1 MVHFC
6 KGIIRS
12 SQHSCL
18 RSCREK
24 YGIAVSPLASV
35 TASSR
40 TSFTTHTLEG
50 SQAMTNWL
58 LYCDSAKV
66 VYVVCASLP
75 FIIIIIAQQLNM
87 RKPIT
92 PVEFNTTD
100 LIAAAILNCRWSR
113 AGTILRIRLDWKP
126 NFSKFRT
133 SHNVKPTHPPK
144 RKGKGG
150 KKNTQENNC
159 SVELGRRFLDQWWSA
174 SSCNLVVDKNTCSAT
189 FSSCSLQRGIHG
201 MQQLAAS
208 ILLAS
213 SCCWRSKTAAAPLGV
228 YGSSSTTSAFS
239 CYNPDLDDLSL
250 VNKDYNKYKMQ
261 Y

>member
-1 MVHFC
+1 MRSDQLLQIAHFC
-6 KGIIRS
+6 REIIRS

-66 VYVVCASLP
+66 VYFVCASLP
-75 FIIIIIAQQLNM
+75 FIIIIIIIIAQQLNM

-133 SHNVKPTHPPK
+133 SHNVKPSHPPTQEK
-144 RKGKGG
+144 RKRG
-150 KKNTQENNC
+150 KKKHARKQ
-159 SVELGRRFLDQWWSA
+159 
-174 SSCNLVVDKNTCSAT
+174 
-189 FSSCSLQRGIHG
+189 LQRR
-201 MQQLAAS
+201 A
-208 ILLAS
+208 
-213 SCCWRSKTAAAPLGV
+213 RST
-228 YGSSSTTSAFS
+228 
-239 CYNPDLDDLSL
+239 LSWS
-250 VNKDYNKYKMQ
+250 VMIS
-261 Y
+261 

>member
-1 MVHFC
+1 MKSRVISDELLQMVRFC
-6 KGIIRS
+6 KEIIRS
-12 SQHSCL
+12 LQHSCL
-18 RSCREK
+18 TSCREK
-24 YGIAVSPLASV
+24 YGIAASPLSLV

-50 SQAMTNWL
+50 CQATANWL

-75 FIIIIIAQQLNM
+75 LIIIIIIIIIAQQLNM

-133 SHNVKPTHPPK
+133 SHNVKPTHPREK
-144 RKGKGG
+144 EKGK
-150 KKNTQENNC
+150 KKHARKQ
-159 SVELGRRFLDQWWSA
+159 
-174 SSCNLVVDKNTCSAT
+174 
-189 FSSCSLQRGIHG
+189 LQRR
-201 MQQLAAS
+201 A
-208 ILLAS
+208 
-213 SCCWRSKTAAAPLGV
+213 RST
-228 YGSSSTTSAFS
+228 
-239 CYNPDLDDLSL
+239 LSWS
-250 VNKDYNKYKMQ
+250 VTIS
-261 Y
+261 